1 MTKIRNERI
10 DITTNFMEI
19 KFNAKPRSNTYRGN
33 QIEIQ
38 ALKDTVI
45 EKKINQ
51 RGSTMDYMTII
62 IRPNNCKTI

>member
-19 KFNAKPRSNTYRGN
+19 KFNAKPRSKTYRGN

-45 EKKINQ
+45 EKKLT
-51 RGSTMDYMTII
+51 RGAQQWI
-62 IRPNNCKTI
+62 IRP

>member
-19 KFNAKPRSNTYRGN
+19 KFNAKPQSKTYRGN

-45 EKKINQ
+45 EKKLT
-51 RGSTMDYMTII
+51 RGAHQWI
-62 IRPNNCKTI
+62 IRP